1 MQTLT
6 YSYTRSHLL
15 ETIQQVTTSN
25 HPVCIS
31 RKGQTEAVL
40 MSAQQFEQIKSEQN
54 SFATRLTNWRMLN
67 HDLMVVD
74 DDFCPERQ
82 QDTGRAFSW

>member
-15 ETIQQVTTSN
+15 ETIQQVVGSDD
-25 HPVCIS
+25 PVFIS

-40 MSAQQFEQIKSEQN
+40 MSAHQFEQIKSEQN
-54 SFATRLTNWRMLN
+54 SFATWLTNWRMLN
-67 HDLMVVD
+67 HDLMVAD
-74 DDFCPERQ
+74 NDFFPERQ

>member
-15 ETIQQVTTSN
+15 ETIQQVVDSDN
-25 HPVCIS
+25 PVFIS

-40 MSAQQFEQIKSEQN
+40 MSARQFEQIKHEHN
-54 SFATRLTNWRMLN
+54 SFATRLTSWREN
-67 HDLMVVD
+67 NCDLMMAD
-74 DDFCPERQ
+74 DDFCPER
-82 QDTGRAFSW
+82 

>member
-15 ETIQQVTTSN
+15 ETIQQVVGSDD
-25 HPVCIS
+25 PVFIS

-40 MSAQQFEQIKSEQN
+40 MSAHQFEQIKSEQN
-54 SFATRLTNWRMLN
+54 SFATRLTDWRTLN
-67 HDLMVVD
+67 HNLMTTD